1 MVDREITDLQNYTKP
16 ENVLVGPY
24 GETYAACR
32 DASQALNIKV
42 EGLSDAEEEK
52 DPVPRAAEELK
63 VEPEVSFE
71 CACVSAARRTSHM
84 QKCE

>member
-1 MVDREITDLQNYTKP
+1 MVDREITDLQNYMKP
-16 ENVLVGPY
+16 ENVLMDPY

-52 DPVPRAAEELK
+52 DPVPRAVELK

-71 CACVSAARRTSHM
+71 CACVR
-84 QKCE
+84 C